1 MTFTVQGKFM
11 SLPALGS
18 DMGLTKNV
26 GGLDRVARTVLGIG
40 LLIVTLRSLT
50 SGRRSTALVAAVSA
64 AGLLFN
70 ATTQF
75 CGLNAALGIDTC
87 SRE

>member
-1 MTFTVQGKFM
+1 M
-11 SLPALGS
+11 SLPPLDSSIGF
-18 DMGLTKNV
+18 TKNV
-26 GGLDRVARTVLGIG
+26 GGLDRVVRAILGTG
-40 LLIVTLRSLT
+40 LLVVTLRSLT
-50 SGRRSTALVAAVSA
+50 GGRRSTALVAAVSA

-70 ATTQF
+70 AMTQF

>member
-1 MTFTVQGKFM
+1 ME
-11 SLPALGS
+11 
-18 DMGLTKNV
+18 LTKNV
-26 GGLDRVARTVLGIG
+26 GGLDRTARAVLGVG
-40 LLIVTLRSLT
+40 LLVVTLRTFT
-50 SGRRSTALVAAVSA
+50 SGRRPTALVAAIGA

-75 CGLNAALGIDTC
+75 CGLNAVLGIDTC

>member
-1 MTFTVQGKFM
+1 M
-11 SLPALGS
+11 A
-18 DMGLTKNV
+18 LTKNV
-26 GGLDRVARTVLGIG
+26 GGLDRVVWAVLGIG

-50 SGRRSTALVAAVSA
+50 GDRHLTALVAVVGA

>member
-1 MTFTVQGKFM
+1 M
-11 SLPALGS
+11 SLPSL
-18 DMGLTKNV
+18 DFILGLTKNV
-26 GGLDRVARTVLGIG
+26 GGLDRVGRAILGIG
-40 LLIVTLRSLT
+40 LLVVALRSLT
-50 SGRRSTALVAAVSA
+50 SGRRSAALVAAVGA

>member
-1 MTFTVQGKFM
+1 MEF
-11 SLPALGS
+11 
-18 DMGLTKNV
+18 TKNV
-26 GGLDRVARTVLGIG
+26 GGLDRVVRAVLGVG
-40 LLIVTLRSLT
+40 LLVVTLRSLT
-50 SGRRSTALVAAVSA
+50 GGRRSTALVAAIGA

-75 CGLNAALGIDTC
+75 CGMNAVLGLNTC

>member
-1 MTFTVQGKFM
+1 MG
-11 SLPALGS
+11 LPALDS
-18 DMGLTKNV
+18 SMALMKNV
-26 GGLDRVARTVLGIG
+26 GGLDRVIRAVLGVG
-40 LLIVTLRSLT
+40 LLVVTLRSLT
-50 SGRRSTALVAAVSA
+50 GGRRSTALVAAIGA

>member
-1 MTFTVQGKFM
+1 M
-11 SLPALGS
+11 A
-18 DMGLTKNV
+18 LTKNV
-26 GGLDRVARTVLGIG
+26 GGLDRVVRAVLGIG
-40 LLIVTLRSLT
+40 LLVVTLRSLT
-50 SGRRSTALVAAVSA
+50 DGRHSTALVAAVGA

-75 CGLNAALGIDTC
+75 WGLNAALGIDTC

>member
-1 MTFTVQGKFM
+1 ME
-11 SLPALGS
+11 
-18 DMGLTKNV
+18 LTRNV
-26 GGLDRVARTVLGIG
+26 GGLDRIARAVLGVG
-40 LLIVTLRSLT
+40 LLVVTLRSLT
-50 SGRRSTALVAAVSA
+50 SGRRSTALVAAVAA

-70 ATTQF
+70 ATTQL

>member
-1 MTFTVQGKFM
+1 M
-11 SLPALGS
+11 SLASPDASMELV
-18 DMGLTKNV
+18 KNV
-26 GGLDRVARTVLGIG
+26 GGLDRVVRAVLGVG
-40 LLIVTLRSLT
+40 LLAIALRSLT
-50 SGRRSTALVAAVSA
+50 SGRRSTALVAAVTA

-75 CGLNAALGIDTC
+75 CGLNAALGLNTC